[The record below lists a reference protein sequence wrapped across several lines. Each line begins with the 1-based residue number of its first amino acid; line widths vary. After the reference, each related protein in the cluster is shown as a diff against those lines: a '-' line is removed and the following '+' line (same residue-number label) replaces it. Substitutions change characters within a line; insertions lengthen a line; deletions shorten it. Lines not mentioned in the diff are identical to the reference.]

1 MSAARGA
8 MLENNPNA
16 NIKIE
21 GRLQN
26 PPGGRGEVSRVFTE
40 RERSDKSA
48 LIAALEKR
56 LLQDKLKPKQEQAV
70 REFLDS
76 QSALDNDIIL
86 NAIRLVMSTPEYQL
100 T

>member
-1 MSAARGA
+1 
-8 MLENNPNA
+8 MLANNPSA
-16 NIKIE
+16 NMQIE
-21 GRLQN
+21 RRLQN
-26 PPGGRGEVSRVFTE
+26 LPVGRVDVSRLFTE
-40 RERSDKSA
+40 RERSDKTA

-76 QSALDNDIIL
+76 QSALDNDAIL